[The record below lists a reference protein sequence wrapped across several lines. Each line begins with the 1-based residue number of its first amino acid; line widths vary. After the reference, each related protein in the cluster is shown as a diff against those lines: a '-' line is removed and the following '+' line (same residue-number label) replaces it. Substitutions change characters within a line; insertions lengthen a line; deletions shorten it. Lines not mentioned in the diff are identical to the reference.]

1 MNEEEL
7 FFRRQ
12 LRRLR
17 TLATSIGSSY
27 QDQQIMFSRW
37 PATQAWEIVEGQSYQ
52 LAALM
57 MIDAA
62 LLAGGLR
69 WEDFQY
75 VKPTG
80 IPATRQEIIQAL
92 YQLQEKRLKE
102 KFDPLE
108 IYSKVIMPLIKFDLE
123 KYERLMVNEG
133 YRLPKWER
141 PKWLKEL
148 ETPKEN

>member
-1 MNEEEL
+1 MNEWEAFL
-7 FFRRQ
+7 RKQ

-17 TLATSIGSSY
+17 SSATSMEALYHGERVI
-27 QDQQIMFSRW
+27 FSQW
-37 PATQAWEIVEGQSYQ
+37 PEAQAQAILEGQGYK
-52 LAALM
+52 LAAFM
-57 MIDAA
+57 VIETA
-62 LLAGGLR
+62 LLSRELR

-80 IPATRQEIIQAL
+80 IPATRQEIIQDL

-133 YRLPKWER
+133 YRLPKWDR
-141 PKWLKEL
+141 PKWLSEMQ
-148 ETPKEN
+148 PKP